1 VITTRRTAAALASSR
16 GLFLTAVLAGS
27 LCGLGFLGIG
37 GTSHTVTARFSDA
50 NGLVVGNEV
59 RLAGVAVG
67 AVTLVEVQTDPSTGH
82 QYAQV
87 SMDIDATHWP
97 LHQGTKVAVKPKGVL
112 SNMFVELDAGSP
124 NNPPMGDH
132 PFFDLNQTQSP
143 VNLDELGNV
152 FTPSV
157 RDAIR
162 TQLQEGVLA
171 FGGTGA
177 TNGADNLNQ
186 TLINANPLTLDAIPV
201 TDVLATRSPQLDNLN
216 FEFDTISGDLAR
228 EDANL
233 RPLIANLDT
242 TMSALAT
249 QQSALQGTLVHAASV
264 FGDLGQA
271 LSSTTTQADLAHI
284 FQMGPEALACAAAV
298 GNYITPLVTAV
309 NPYISST
316 APYSLDTL
324 LGDFVTATG
333 FNTVDAK
340 GNLPAGGDAIRIE
353 PILALPGNTF
363 HDAGGLTTQHSG
375 YTNAQLNGQPVYAE
389 QLANTRYPTLS
400 GCAPPAGLP

>member
-1 VITTRRTAAALASSR
+1 MMITTRRTAAALASSR

-37 GTSHTVTARFSDA
+37 GASHTVTARFSDA

-67 AVTLVEVQTDPSTGH
+67 AVTSVEVQTDPSTGH
-82 QYAQV
+82 QFAQV
-87 SMDIDATHWP
+87 NMDIDATHWP
-97 LHQGTKVAVKPKGVL
+97 LHEGTKVAVKPKGVL
-112 SNMFVELDAGSP
+112 SNMFVELDSGSP
-124 NNPPMGDH
+124 NNPSLGDR
-132 PFFDLNQTQSP
+132 PFFGLNQTQSP
-143 VNLDELGNV
+143 VNLDEFGNV

-171 FGGTGA
+171 FGGTG
-177 TNGADNLNQ
+177 TTDLNQ

-216 FEFDTISGDLAR
+216 FEFDTISRELAR

-233 RPLIANLDT
+233 RPLIVNLDT
-242 TMSALAT
+242 MMNALAT
-249 QQSALQGTLVHAASV
+249 QQLALQGTLVHAGNV
-264 FGDLGQA
+264 FGDLSQA
-271 LSSTTTQADLAHI
+271 LSSSTTQADLAHI
-284 FQMGPEALACAAAV
+284 FQVGPEALACAAAV
-298 GNYITPLVTAV
+298 GNYITPLVTAI

-333 FNTVDAK
+333 FNTGDALHRLPPG
-340 GNLPAGGDAIRIE
+340 GNAIRIE

-363 HDAGGLTTQHSG
+363 HDAGGLTTSHGG
-375 YTNAQLNGQPVYAE
+375 YTNAQLNGKPVYAE
-389 QLANTRYPTLS
+389 QPAMTNNPTLS
-400 GCAPPAGLP
+400 GCTPPAGLP

>member
-1 VITTRRTAAALASSR
+1 MMISTRRTATALASSR
-16 GLFLTAVLAGS
+16 GLFVTAVLAGS

-37 GTSHTVTARFSDA
+37 GSSHTLTAQFSDA

-67 AVTLVEVQTDPSTGH
+67 AVTSVEVQTDTSTGH

-87 SMDIDATHWP
+87 NMDIDSTHWP
-97 LHQGTKVAVKPKGVL
+97 LHEGTKVAVKPKGVL

-124 NNPPMGDH
+124 NSPSMGDH
-132 PFFDLNQTQSP
+132 PFFSVSKTQSP

-171 FGGTGA
+171 FGGSGA
-177 TNGADNLNQ
+177 ADLNQ
-186 TLINANPLTLDAIPV
+186 TLINANPLTLDLIPV
-201 TDVLATRSPQLDNLN
+201 TDVLATRSPQLDSLN
-216 FEFDTISGDLAR
+216 FEFDTISADLAR

-233 RPLIANLDT
+233 RPLIVNLDT
-242 TMSALAT
+242 MMSALAT

-333 FNTVDAK
+333 FNTIDAK

-363 HDAGGLTTQHSG
+363 HDAGGLTTAHSG
-375 YTNAQLNGQPVYAE
+375 YTNAQLNGKPVYAE
-389 QLANTRYPTLS
+389 QPAMTNNPTLS